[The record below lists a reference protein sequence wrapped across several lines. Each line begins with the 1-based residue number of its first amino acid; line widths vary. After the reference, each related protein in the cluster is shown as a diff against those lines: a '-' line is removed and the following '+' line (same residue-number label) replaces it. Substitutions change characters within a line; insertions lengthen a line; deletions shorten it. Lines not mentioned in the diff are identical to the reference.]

1 MKIEKAQKEDS
12 AIFTDITYKGKAFWG
27 YSVEQLEQWK
37 NELTIS
43 PEYIEKHETYKLL
56 IGEKIIG
63 YYSFWKV
70 DDKTIKLDDIF
81 LLPEYIGKGY
91 GRILMLDC
99 IDKSKLLFVKRIIL
113 DAEPNAEGFY
123 KRFGFET
130 YNSLESSIKGRLLP
144 QMALYI

>member
-1 MKIEKAQKEDS
+1 MRIETAQKEDS
-12 AIFTDITYKGKAFWG
+12 VTLTDITYKGKAFWG
-27 YSVEQLEQWK
+27 YSAEQLERWK

-56 IGEKIIG
+56 IEHETIG
-63 YYSFWKV
+63 YYSFLKI
-70 DDKTIKLDDIF
+70 DDDTIKLDNIF

-99 IDKSKLLFVKRIIL
+99 IHKSKILQAKRIIL

-123 KRFGFET
+123 KRLGFET
-130 YNSLESSIKGRLLP
+130 YNRMESSIKRRLLP
-144 QMALYI
+144 QMELYL